1 MTAQGESVGFLVLQ
15 EQDRS
20 EHVPTDKELADAK
33 KYSWMRIPR
42 FDYTPSSRLRFILR
56 GGSPHRASEWADL
69 PDRPLEEQLA
79 EIVQEV
85 GLRGEAAERKRL
97 ADQKAREE
105 ERKRWEAAMQEA
117 RAAYA
122 HAYRV
127 KHLGE
132 QAAAWY
138 QASRLTEYIAAV
150 SDHATS
156 LPPGQERAEI
166 EAWLEFADAHLQH
179 LTESVSAPKLPTP
192 PKPSGDDLKPF
203 LGHWSPYGPRS
214 Y

>member
-1 MTAQGESVGFLVLQ
+1 MDRGQICDLFTEDITLVLVKPALLHH
-15 EQDRS
+15 R
-20 EHVPTDKELADAK
+20 
-33 KYSWMRIPR
+33 R

-69 PDRPLEEQLA
+69 PDRSLEEQLA

-97 ADQKAREE
+97 ADQKAREV

-117 RAAYA
+117 HAPYA

-132 QAAAWY
+132 QADTWY
-138 QASRLTEYIAAV
+138 QARRLTEYVAAV
-150 SDHATS
+150 GVHATS
-156 LPPGQERAEI
+156 LPPGQERTEV
-166 EAWLEFADAHLQH
+166 EAWLAFADAHLQI

-192 PKPSGDDLKPF
+192 PKPSGDDLKPL

>member
-1 MTAQGESVGFLVLQ
+1 
-15 EQDRS
+15 
-20 EHVPTDKELADAK
+20 
-33 KYSWMRIPR
+33 
-42 FDYTPSSRLRFILR
+42 
-56 GGSPHRASEWADL
+56 
-69 PDRPLEEQLA
+69 
-79 EIVQEV
+79 
-85 GLRGEAAERKRL
+85 
-97 ADQKAREE
+97 
-105 ERKRWEAAMQEA
+105 MQEA
-117 RAAYA
+117 HAAYA

-132 QAAAWY
+132 QADTWH

-150 SDHATS
+150 RNHVTS
-156 LPPGQERAEI
+156 LPPGQERTEI
-166 EAWLEFADAHLQH
+166 EAWLTFADAHLQH